1 MNLLG
6 CGSSSSGDES
16 GNDLCKFLISTND
29 DCDDDYEEYMRSM
42 RKERKQEN
50 KEDVPDVIA
59 ALMDEYGEA
68 CTIPQAKN
76 ARNALENNATLKYI
90 NNFDESSSSND
101 SSTTV
106 RKPAT
111 SVWATNEG
119 WGIHNNSIDE
129 NNDEEN
135 AKIQG
140 ISKKKSFL
148 IIHKILKTL
157 FCNDVT

>member
-1 MNLLG
+1 
-6 CGSSSSGDES
+6 
-16 GNDLCKFLISTND
+16 
-29 DCDDDYEEYMRSM
+29 MRSM

-76 ARNALENNATLKYI
+76 ARNAMENNATLKYI
-90 NNFDESSSSND
+90 NNFDESPSSND
-101 SSTTV
+101 SSATV
-106 RKPAT
+106 RKPTT

-140 ISKKKSFL
+140 IFHKKNVFWSKITHFEK
-148 IIHKILKTL
+148 
-157 FCNDVT
+157 